1 MDYAPVQASAVPCE
15 RVFSS
20 SNETHMKKRNRL
32 SPVLM
37 EALQMV
43 KFFLKKEWLNFT
55 KGWAASQ
62 WDMEHGVVYDMG
74 SSEPVTS
81 THSANDA
88 LLRAITEE
96 ECDNIEDTAIIYNK

>member
-20 SNETHMKKRNRL
+20 SSETHTKKRNRL

-55 KGWAASQ
+55 KGWVASQ
-62 WDMEHGVVYDMG
+62 WDMEHGVVYESG
-74 SSEPVTS
+74 SNELLTS
-81 THSANDA
+81 TNSTNDA
-88 LLRAITEE
+88 LLRAIAEE
-96 ECDNIEDTAIIYNK
+96 ECDNIEDTAIIYDK

>member
-15 RVFSS
+15 RVFLSS
-20 SNETHMKKRNRL
+20 SETHTKKRNHL

-43 KFFLKKEWLNFT
+43 KFFLRKERLNFT

-62 WDMEHGVVYDMG
+62 QDMEHGVVYDMG
-74 SSEPVTS
+74 SSEPLMS
-81 THSANDA
+81 TPSANDA
-88 LLRAITEE
+88 LLRAIAEE
-96 ECDNIEDTAIIYNK
+96 ECDNIEDTAIIYDK